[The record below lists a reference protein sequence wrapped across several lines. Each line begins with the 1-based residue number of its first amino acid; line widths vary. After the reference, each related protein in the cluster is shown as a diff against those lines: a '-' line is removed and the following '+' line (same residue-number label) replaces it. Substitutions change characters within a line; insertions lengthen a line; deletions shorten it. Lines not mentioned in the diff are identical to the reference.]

1 MRIVVI
7 GSEVTGASAAYELA
21 RQGAEAVLV
30 DAAHEGAATAAGA
43 GIICPW
49 SGRAEEPLALAGA
62 ADYPRLLAALAEDGE
77 TEVGHRR
84 VGALLLP
91 PPGEFGAVRER
102 VTARA
107 AEHPHA
113 GEITTV
119 GAEEA
124 RTLFP
129 PLRPLGDV
137 GDVGGADG
145 AGRAGGVGE
154 ADRAGGAYRAG
165 GAAEAGE
172 ALHIAGAAR
181 LDGCLLRAA
190 LRRAGRRHG
199 LRTLEGGARIET
211 AGGRV
216 RGVRVGGE
224 LLGADAVIAAAGAW
238 SPALLDPLDV
248 PVRVTPERGQI
259 VHLRLPG
266 TDTARWPVVLPGT
279 GHYLLAF
286 DDSRVVA
293 GATREEGSGFD
304 HRVTAGGLAEVLGQ
318 ALAVAP
324 GLADATHVET
334 RVGFRPIGPGGLP
347 LLGTVPSVEGLVVAN
362 GLGSGGLT
370 AGPYAGN
377 VAAHLALG
385 HEAPLDLTAYDPV
398 RG

>member
-7 GSEVTGASAAYELA
+7 GSGVTGASAAYELA
-21 RQGAEAVLV
+21 RQGADTVLV
-30 DAAHEGAATAAGA
+30 DAAHEGGATAAGA
-43 GIICPW
+43 GIVCPW
-49 SGRAEEPLALAGA
+49 SGREEEPLALAGA

-77 TEVGHRR
+77 PEVGHRR

-91 PPGEFGAVRER
+91 PPGEFESARKR
-102 VTARA
+102 VKDRA
-107 AEHPHA
+107 ADHPHA
-113 GEITTV
+113 GAV
-119 GAEEA
+119 SVLDGAEA
-124 RTLFP
+124 AALFP
-129 PLRPLGDV
+129 PLRPLGES
-137 GDVGGADG
+137 AF
-145 AGRAGGVGE
+145 
-154 ADRAGGAYRAG
+154 
-165 GAAEAGE
+165 
-172 ALHIAGAAR
+172 LHLAGAAR
-181 LDGCLLRAA
+181 LDGRLLRAA

-211 AGGRV
+211 GGGRV

-238 SPALLDPLDV
+238 SPALLDPLGV
-248 PVRVTPERGQI
+248 SVRVTPQRGQI

-266 TDTARWPVVLPGT
+266 TETGGWPVVLPGT

-293 GATREEGSGFD
+293 GATREDGSGFD

-334 RVGFRPIGPGGLP
+334 RIGFRPTGPDGLP

-362 GLGSGGLT
+362 GLGPEGLT
-370 AGPYAGN
+370 AGPYAGHI
-377 VAAHLALG
+377 AARLALG
-385 HEAPLDLTAYDPV
+385 HPAPLDLTRYDPS